1 MEFILIIIV
10 VIVIFVISASVKKKP
25 QSSQRPD
32 EPPRPTMSD
41 IQRAFMMASGAFED
55 TADEPPYAA
64 RPAPEATDAP
74 TTQGQTLGGR
84 YDEGRSL
91 EGRYDETHALEG
103 RYDET
108 HALEGRYDEGY
119 SLDSRSMPVLGH
131 MLSNTPSAFADVN
144 IGTYFMDEENAE
156 ASEKTA
162 AAQRLTQAMR
172 LTLFDN
178 QRDVVKAVIYSEIL
192 PRRGRGAR
200 S

>member
-25 QSSQRPD
+25 QSSQKPD

-41 IQRAFMMASGAFED
+41 IQRAFMMASGSFEE
-55 TADEPPYAA
+55 TADEQPSATRSTPE
-64 RPAPEATDAP
+64 PADAP
-74 TTQGQTLGGR
+74 TTQGQALGGR
-84 YDEGRSL
+84 YDEGHS
-91 EGRYDETHALEG
+91 
-103 RYDET
+103 
-108 HALEGRYDEGY
+108 LEGRYDEGY
-119 SLDSRSMPVLGH
+119 SLEGRSMPVLGH
-131 MLSNTPSAFADVN
+131 MLSNAPSAFADVS
-144 IGTYFMDEENAE
+144 IGTYFMDEENTE

-162 AAQRLTQAMR
+162 AARRRTQAVR

-192 PRRGRGAR
+192 PRKGRRAR

>member
-25 QSSQRPD
+25 QSSQKPD

-41 IQRAFMMASGAFED
+41 IQRAFMMASNAFED
-55 TADEPPYAA
+55 TADEQPYAA

-74 TTQGQTLGGR
+74 TTQGQALGGR
-84 YDEGRSL
+84 YDEGRS
-91 EGRYDETHALEG
+91 LEG

-192 PRRGRGAR
+192 PRRGRRAR